1 MPVLA
6 GFPPLLFLSTCLSIL
21 AFFSS
26 PSLVFLYFFAR
37 LWPSHSKISR
47 LLLLPPLQSRFSFI
61 LAFGISQRKSR
72 SQSRPRNTAR
82 VPGKPHKSRTDGQKA
97 KHIYYKTVGALQL
110 MDQGTPCKSKN
121 NYIYFFLLQFFINQ
135 STNTLT
141 LLMSSLFC
149 TVSRF
154 YPSPLLQGIS
164 CKPAL
169 YMRLCFL
176 HFFYMLRVKSI
187 NSSGFRGDDKR
198 PNASD
203 LRQRRKRPSV
213 CLPPALTSL
222 SSYLILATS
231 LCLSCLPTVSISA
244 N

>member
-26 PSLVFLYFFAR
+26 PSLFFLYFFAR

-110 MDQGTPCKSKN
+110 MDWRIPCNANN
-121 NYIYFFLLQFFINQ
+121 NYVYITFP
-135 STNTLT
+135 SA
-141 LLMSSLFC
+141 SSLCFNQRILAALPC
-149 TVSRF
+149 VFSTISRF
-154 YPSPLLQGIS
+154 YPSSLLQGIS

-169 YMRLCFL
+169 YMRLFFL
-176 HFFYMLRVKSI
+176 HFFFICCV
-187 NSSGFRGDDKR
+187 
-198 PNASD
+198 
-203 LRQRRKRPSV
+203 
-213 CLPPALTSL
+213 
-222 SSYLILATS
+222 
-231 LCLSCLPTVSISA
+231 
-244 N
+244 